1 MEWAEDHTSEGAD
14 ESCIKR
20 NVGDCTE
27 ADEDPEELLTEW
39 DAGETGESAG
49 ALEVDGPGQKNSV
62 IESSG
67 RTDCHKFRCSSFYG
81 SITSST
87 PS

>member
-39 DAGETGESAG
+39 DAGEAGEADEAGKGAG
-49 ALEVDGPGQKNSV
+49 APVVDGSGWKNYM
-62 IESSG
+62 IESCL
-67 RTDCHKFRCSSFYG
+67 TDCCRF
-81 SITSST
+81 
-87 PS
+87 